1 MRNRGWKRDSQG
13 KITRPVTNK
22 EAMRI
27 AEVED
32 PGDCCGNCRYYDTS
46 RGIRKPRCL
55 KHPGL
60 ETVYISLCSDWEGKG
75 EQDET

>member
-1 MRNRGWKRDSQG
+1 MRYWRQKRDSQG
-13 KITRPVTNK
+13 RKIRWITNS
-22 EAMRI
+22 EAMQI
-27 AEVED
+27 VQIED
-32 PGDCCGNCRYYDTS
+32 PSECCGNCRYYDIS

-60 ETVYISLCSDWEGKG
+60 RIVYIGLCGALERKG